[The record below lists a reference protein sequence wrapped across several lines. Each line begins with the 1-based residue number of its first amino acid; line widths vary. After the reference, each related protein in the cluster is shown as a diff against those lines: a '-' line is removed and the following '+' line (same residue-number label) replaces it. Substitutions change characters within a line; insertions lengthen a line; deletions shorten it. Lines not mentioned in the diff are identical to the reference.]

1 MPDLRTEILR
11 VPRFALVG
19 GLATVAHLITASG
32 LVAVGL
38 NPLASTAFGYL
49 VAVAISFFG
58 HRCFTFGSIQPIP
71 VAGIKFIVVSLT
83 ALIAN
88 MALLKLLLLYG
99 PLSDLLAVS
108 LAAVIVP
115 VISFLGSRLW
125 VFKS

>member
-19 GLATVAHLITASG
+19 GLATVAHLTTASS
-32 LVAVGL
+32 LVAIDL
-38 NPLASTAFGYL
+38 DPFAATAVGYL

-58 HRCFTFGSIQPIP
+58 HRSFTFGSIQPIP
-71 VAGIKFIVVSLT
+71 VAGIKFVVVSLT

-88 MALLKLLLLYG
+88 MALLKFLLFYG

-108 LAAVIVP
+108 LAAMIVP

>member
-11 VPRFALVG
+11 IPRFALVG
-19 GLATVAHLITASG
+19 GLATAAHLTTASS
-32 LVAVGL
+32 LVAIHL
-38 NPLASTAFGYL
+38 DPFAATAIGYL

-58 HRCFTFGSIQPIP
+58 HRSFTFGSNQPIP
-71 VAGIKFIVVSLT
+71 VAGGKFVVVSLA

-88 MALLKLLLLYG
+88 IALLNFLLFSDL
-99 PLSDLLAVS
+99 LSDLLAVS
-108 LAAVIVP
+108 VAAVIVP